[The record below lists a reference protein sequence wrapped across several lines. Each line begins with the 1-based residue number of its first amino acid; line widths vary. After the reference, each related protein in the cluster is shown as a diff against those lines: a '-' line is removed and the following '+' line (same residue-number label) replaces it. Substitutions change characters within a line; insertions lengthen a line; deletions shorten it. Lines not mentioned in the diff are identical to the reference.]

1 MQREGEVTLQVSQY
15 VPVNSCPNNLL
26 DCFQCGFSSFRAQSV
41 TTTFSHGRFQDPLLY
56 AKVAYVAQL
65 SARTTSIAN
74 VTWDT
79 TFPRNQMGNSTNGN
93 VTGWI
98 VYLSGAQGDTGKVV
112 VDQLVQFRAFSA
124 DAVPEGMP
132 AQAQV

>member
-1 MQREGEVTLQVSQY
+1 M
-15 VPVNSCPNNLL
+15 
-26 DCFQCGFSSFRAQSV
+26 
-41 TTTFSHGRFQDPLLY
+41 TTIFSHGRFQDPLLS

-65 SARTTSIAN
+65 SAQTTFIAN

-124 DAVPEGMP
+124 DTVPEGMP
-132 AQAQV
+132 GAGITVV